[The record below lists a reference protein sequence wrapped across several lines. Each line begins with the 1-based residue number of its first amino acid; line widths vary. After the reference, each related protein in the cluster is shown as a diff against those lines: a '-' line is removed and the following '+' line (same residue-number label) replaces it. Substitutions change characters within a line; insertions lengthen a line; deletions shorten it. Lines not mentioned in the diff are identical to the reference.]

1 MSIPARQKN
10 SYTRIEKFTNK
21 QKKPR
26 DNRCEGSVNLEVD
39 TISVVADAGYDSSG
53 DIAGLIAKG
62 FDPHVCGA
70 NYDICIPCE
79 KSESEYVLRDDVS
92 IFQIVIFLFAQWVR
106 YFIRMA

>member
-10 SYTRIEKFTNK
+10 SYTRIEKFINK

-39 TISVVADAGYDSSG
+39 TISVVADAGYDSSS
-53 DIAGLIAKG
+53 DIAGLIVKG

-79 KSESEYVLRDDVS
+79 KGESEYVSEYTEGRCVYIPNRN
-92 IFQIVIFLFAQWVR
+92 IFICP
-106 YFIRMA
+106 MG